1 TYNINGQIASESLVP
16 WLGTPDIE
24 NVDFFVLGFQELDLS
39 TEAYILVDNAK
50 EEEWS
55 RGIEFAIRE
64 KGKYVKV
71 ASKQLVGMLIMVYVK
86 KEEVD
91 YVSEVAALYVGTGIL
106 GMMGNKGA
114 TAIRLR
120 YHSSYFTFVNCH
132 LAADTSMVD
141 RRNADFLDI

>member
-1 TYNINGQIASESLVP
+1 MY
-16 WLGTPDIE
+16 
-24 NVDFFVLGFQELDLS
+24 VLGFQELDLS

-55 RGIEFAIRE
+55 RGIEFAL

-71 ASKQLVGMLIMVYVK
+71 ASKQLVGMLIVLYVK
-86 KEEVD
+86 REEVD
-91 YVSEVAALYVGTGIL
+91 FVSEISALYVGTGIL

-120 YHSSYFTFVNCH
+120 YHDSYLCFLNCH
-132 LAADTSMVD
+132 LAADVSMLD